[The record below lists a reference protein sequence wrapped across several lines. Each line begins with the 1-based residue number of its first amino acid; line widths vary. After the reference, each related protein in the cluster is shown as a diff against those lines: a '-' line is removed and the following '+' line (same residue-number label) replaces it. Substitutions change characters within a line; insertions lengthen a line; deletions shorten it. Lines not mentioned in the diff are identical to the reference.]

1 MASRLTA
8 PITKAAA
15 VTPSDTVD
23 LTTPT
28 RGIYI
33 GGAGNLK
40 VDTLGGDTVTFN
52 ALAVGVIH
60 WIQVKRVY
68 STGTTATAIVALY

>member
-1 MASRLTA
+1 MASRLTT

-33 GGAGNLK
+33 DG
-40 VDTLGGDTVTFN
+40 
-52 ALAVGVIH
+52 LAIS
-60 WIQVKRVY
+60 R
-68 STGTTATAIVALY
+68 STRWAATR

>member
-1 MASRLTA
+1 MSPRLMT

-15 VTPSDTVD
+15 VTPSDTTD
-23 LTTPT
+23 LTAPT
-28 RGIYI
+28 RAIYI

-40 VDTLGGDTVTFN
+40 IDTLGGDTVTLN

-60 WIQVKRVY
+60 WVQVKRVY
-68 STGTTATAIVALY
+68 STGTTATNIVALY